1 MINAYIL
8 IVVASGAESEVKSK
22 LENASE
28 VKDISI
34 VYGEYDL
41 IVKVEVSEMND
52 LQKFIITNIRGIK
65 EVERTS
71 TMICV
76 N

>member
-8 IVVASGAESEVKSK
+8 MVVESGAKEKVEKELRK
-22 LENASE
+22 DEA
-28 VKDISI
+28 VKDINI
-34 VYGEYDL
+34 VYGEYDIIL
-41 IVKVEVSEMND
+41 KIQVPEMQD
-52 LQKFIITNIRGIK
+52 LQKFIIKKIRNIK

-71 TMICV
+71 TMICL